1 MKVIGTKAFE
11 NNQLEEI
18 IIPDTV
24 RDIWSEVFV
33 KNKIISINIQG
44 KPEKMYW
51 GVFNQNGPN
60 SDKDFN
66 IGADDCP
73 GIFKMDSSG
82 EWIKQ

>member
-1 MKVIGTKAFE
+1 MFGRVVH
-11 NNQLEEI
+11 I
-18 IIPDTV
+18 IIDK
-24 RDIWSEVFV
+24 S
-33 KNKIISINIQG
+33 N
-44 KPEKMYW
+44 W